1 MNSTVR
7 CAFRNANSIERGKK
21 PLDCLDTANLELNY
35 THGFHAQP
43 KR

>member
-1 MNSTVR
+1 MNSTVG

-21 PLDCLDTANLELNY
+21 PLDTADLELNY
-35 THGFHAQP
+35 TNGFHAQP